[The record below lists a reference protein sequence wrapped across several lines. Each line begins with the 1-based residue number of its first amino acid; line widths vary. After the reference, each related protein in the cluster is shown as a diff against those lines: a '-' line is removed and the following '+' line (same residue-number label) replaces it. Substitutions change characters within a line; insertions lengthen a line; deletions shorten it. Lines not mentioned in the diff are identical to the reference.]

1 MKQYR
6 PVWLAVMLLAVFA
19 NPAAQADDHMIDNI
33 NVQQPFNIQANLC
46 KLNAGVDLDDYQEM
60 IDDYFE
66 WAKENDVDPVFVR
79 QFPLFSHQNLSRPW
93 PYDFVEFLVS
103 DYQRWGKAWD
113 LWLTSQDGMALNERW
128 QSLAMCHVKQAHAF
142 MLYADQEQ
150 MATDDERYVTWNW
163 CTRKE
168 GVTFEEIS
176 AKHAEYAM
184 DMQEDP
190 VKFMAASMATRCPSC
205 MRPTRAE
212 PMPRVNSRML
222 PSIRIWSLSWHDA
235 PCRLMVAGRSPAI
248 ISICMQGLHRRDAN
262 IAEADVCTHRRRL
275 SHCALERRRGHGVS
289 FNFTWWRS

>member
-176 AKHAEYAM
+176 AKHAEYAI
-184 DMQEDP
+184 DMKEYSCGIIVWLVMLTHTGGADAAGEFAHVAIYP
-190 VKFMAASMATRCPSC
+190 DMESFMARRSMQANGGWKVTRDYFNLYADC
-205 MRPTRAE
+205 TGE
-212 PMPRVNSRML
+212 ML
-222 PSIRIWSLSWHDA
+222 NTEA
-235 PCRLMVAGRSPAI
+235 V
-248 ISICMQGLHRRDAN
+248 LHRP
-262 IAEADVCTHRRRL
+262 
-275 SHCALERRRGHGVS
+275 
-289 FNFTWWRS
+289 